1 LAHNGKN
8 QRIAAIHEQLELPK
22 PMPEVII
29 PFSLQM
35 LQRTGEDY
43 SLCPTC
49 KSGKMER
56 SASYLNPNGTM
67 VNRKNINRK
76 RTKKKHRHQQ
86 LKKSNAIGL

>member
-1 LAHNGKN
+1 LAHNEKN
-8 QRIAAIHEQLELPK
+8 QRIAVIHEQLELPK

-56 SASYLNPNGTM
+56 LGSYLNHNGAL
-67 VNRKNINRK
+67 VNIK
-76 RTKKKHRHQQ
+76 
-86 LKKSNAIGL
+86 